1 MKTTTTVTA
10 TIRIAGEEMTYGLLK
25 LHPQIDT
32 AAGSVDL
39 TGFKVKL
46 PNGKIDFNDMPV
58 MRALPNSAREDILYS
73 TYEADEED
81 RLEELVVTYEIPQY
95 DERIEIR
102 YRAVEY
108 DDELIG
114 YEVEDQAGDWIS
126 VEDALFT
133 EFMSPSFSAVLEM
146 SILDQIH
153 DHNIEYL
160 PMDDE
165 S

>member
-1 MKTTTTVTA
+1 MKTTTTVKA

-25 LHPQIDT
+25 LFPQIST
-32 AAGSVDL
+32 AAGSIDL
-39 TGFKVKL
+39 KGFKVKL
-46 PNGKIDFNDMPV
+46 PTGKIEFSDMTV

-81 RLEELVVTYEIPQY
+81 RVDEITVTYEIPQY

-102 YRAVEY
+102 FRATEY

-114 YEVEDQAGDWIS
+114 YEVEDQAGDWIA
-126 VEDALFT
+126 VEDALFE
-133 EFMSPSFSAVLEM
+133 EFMTPSFTAVLEM

-153 DHNIEYL
+153 DHNIEFL

>member
-73 TYEADEED
+73 
-81 RLEELVVTYEIPQY
+81 TYEIPQY

>member
-1 MKTTTTVTA
+1 M
-10 TIRIAGEEMTYGLLK
+10 
-25 LHPQIDT
+25 
-32 AAGSVDL
+32 
-39 TGFKVKL
+39 KL